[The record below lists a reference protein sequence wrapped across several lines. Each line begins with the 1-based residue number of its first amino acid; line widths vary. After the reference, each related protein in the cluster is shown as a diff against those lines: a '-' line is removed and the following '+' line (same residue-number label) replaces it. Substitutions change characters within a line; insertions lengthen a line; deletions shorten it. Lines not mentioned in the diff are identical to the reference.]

1 MTITAYR
8 GLRLGAT
15 GGGVIA
21 LALEGY
27 ANVAKLLSGGLDW
40 YSPAVLTAGAMAG
53 LGAVAIAIAVEA
65 VHKRRWLYAGMLLL
79 AVVLSL
85 SSGFYNSFES
95 LLLGRETFALDVK
108 KHNAAVTAARVAK
121 DQADAEVR
129 RLSQAVTAETL
140 NKGCKSICRGLQAQ
154 LVEARTVA
162 QAAAGDLAKVGPVRA
177 ENIVAE
183 TLGVPAVVAEAT
195 PTMLTAFALLAF
207 AVLLPWFVHAG
218 REVAVETP
226 SEVSA
231 DATLDVQSER
241 AAIKRVLAAL
251 KDEAQSNDELA
262 RRLGVPKGTAS
273 KWATAAED
281 AGLIRR
287 HRDGREV
294 RIRRVA

>member
-1 MTITAYR
+1 
-8 GLRLGAT
+8 
-15 GGGVIA
+15 

-65 VHKRRWLYAGMLLL
+65 IAQGRRAYAGVLLL
-79 AVVLSL
+79 AVCLSL
-85 SSGFYNSFES
+85 SSGLYNSFES
-95 LLLGRETFALDVK
+95 LLLGRETFASDVK
-108 KHNAAVTAARVAK
+108 KHNAAVAAAKIAK
-121 DQADAEVR
+121 DQADAEVQ
-129 RLSQAVTAETL
+129 RLNEAVTKETL

-154 LVEARTVA
+154 LVEARSVA
-162 QAAAGDLAKVGPVRA
+162 QAAADDLAKAGPVRA

-183 TLGVPAVVAEAT
+183 TLGVPAVAAEAT

-207 AVLLPWFVHAG
+207 AILLPWFAHSG
-218 REVAVETP
+218 RQVAVEMP
-226 SEVSA
+226 SHVSA
-231 DATLDVQSER
+231 DATMDVQSER
-241 AAIKRVLAAL
+241 AAIKRVLEAL
-251 KDEAQSNDELA
+251 REEAQSNDELA